1 MLAIGVWVITAAG
14 QNRLAVDPQIR
25 VRDGF
30 SLSVAAEIR
39 GTRFMEFDPNG
50 TLFVSQ
56 PDSHQISAC
65 RDSNGDGYYETITV
79 FVEDHPTVHGV
90 FWFDSWLWFTESG
103 AIFRARDTTGDGV
116 ADEQQTIIPEDQ
128 LPHGGHWWRP
138 ILIHKGRLYTGI
150 GDSGNITDESATD
163 RQKIWTYNL
172 QGAGQ
177 AALHLGHSQHREAR
191 GPTGHG

>member
-14 QNRLAVDPQIR
+14 QNRPAVDPQIR

-56 PDSHQISAC
+56 PDSRQISAC

-79 FVEDHPTVHGV
+79 FVRGPSDRPRRC
-90 FWFDSWLWFTESG
+90 SG
-103 AIFRARDTTGDGV
+103 TTAGSGSPRAERSSEPATPTGDGV
-116 ADEQQTIIPEDQ
+116 ADETADDHPARTNC
-128 LPHGGHWWRP
+128 PTAATGG
-138 ILIHKGRLYTGI
+138 
-150 GDSGNITDESATD
+150 
-163 RQKIWTYNL
+163 
-172 QGAGQ
+172 
-177 AALHLGHSQHREAR
+177 
-191 GPTGHG
+191 GPS